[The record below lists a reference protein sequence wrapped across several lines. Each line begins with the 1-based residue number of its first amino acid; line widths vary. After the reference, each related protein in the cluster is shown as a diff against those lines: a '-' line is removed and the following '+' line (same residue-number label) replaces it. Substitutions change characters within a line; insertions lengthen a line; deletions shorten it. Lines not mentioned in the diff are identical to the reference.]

1 MVIQI
6 PAKEEFLRGCAE
18 YERHEGRDSMYKVAT
33 FLVKCFWGKPEDMAD
48 ALGVLL
54 LTWNQALYRYDPP
67 DFDELSKCIAD
78 NMNKINHFRQ
88 REITTFSASDE
99 TSTQE
104 LFERFL
110 DALKTKKSG
119 RKSSW
124 YTIRTHQRP
133 SKKRSFR
140 KLHLACECVEK
151 EKPIYSWVLTSAL
164 RHDSPRFRTLLKRIH
179 GKIGDVCA
187 DKANSCRENTQLV
200 KDMGGR
206 PFLMPRKN
214 ASTKVKGHQA

>member
-48 ALGVLL
+48 ALGVLI

-110 DALKTKKSG
+110 DALKTKKSS
-119 RKSSW
+119 RKS
-124 YTIRTHQRP
+124 P
-133 SKKRSFR
+133 VAVAKA
-140 KLHLACECVEK
+140 LHLLAPAFFPLWDKKIAKAYGCDYSK
-151 EKPIYSWVLTSAL
+151 EPAQKYVIFCTIIREIANGVKGYVG
-164 RHDSPRFRTLLKRIH
+164 DSPKT
-179 GKIGDVCA
+179 
-187 DKANSCRENTQLV
+187 LV
-200 KDMGGR
+200 KLIDEYNYS
-206 PFLMPRKN
+206 KY
-214 ASTKVKGHQA
+214 TKKWI